1 MNLEELKFL
10 LHKYHLTP
18 NKVRGQNFLIS
29 DEVLADILQAA
40 DLKASDTVLEVGP
53 GLGALTTRLLA
64 KVTRVVAFE
73 VDKNLQNLLNN
84 LVRLNKNLDLHWQD
98 ILSLKER
105 HWQDILARFAESRRA
120 EHKIKN
126 YKIVANIPY
135 YLTAKFI
142 NQFLS
147 FKQPP
152 QSMILMLQKE
162 VAERIEI
169 KDGKNSLLSLAV
181 AFYGRAQIVRLVTK
195 NNFFPIPKVDSAIL
209 KIDQIKAWQY
219 KEDEKLV
226 WQLIKRGMAHKRKKL
241 FNNLLSDQKIAK
253 DKLSKIF
260 LALKID
266 QNARA
271 ENLNK
276 DLWLKLASE
285 IKKDPTGH

>member
-29 DEVLADILQAA
+29 DEVLDYIIKAA
-40 DLKASDTVLEVGP
+40 DLKSSDLVLEVGP

-84 LVRLNKNLDLHWQD
+84 LVRLNKNLALHWQD

-105 HWQDILARFAESRRA
+105 QWQDILVEQKVS
-120 EHKIKN
+120 K

-135 YLTAKFI
+135 YLTGKFI

-152 QSMILMLQKE
+152 QSMVLMLQKE

-226 WQLIKRGMAHKRKKL
+226 WQLIKRGMVHKRKKL
-241 FNNLLSDQKIAK
+241 FNNLLSDPKIDK
-253 DKLSKIF
+253 DKLAKIF

-271 ENLNK
+271 EDLDK
-276 DLWLKLASE
+276 DLWLKLTSE
-285 IKKDPTGH
+285 ISQDPSGH

>member
-29 DEVLADILQAA
+29 DEVLDDIIKAA
-40 DLKASDTVLEVGP
+40 DLKSSDLVLEVGP

-64 KVTRVVAFE
+64 KVARVVAFE
-73 VDKNLQNLLNN
+73 VDKNLANLLNS
-84 LVRLNKNLDLHWQD
+84 LVKANKNLALHWQD

-105 HWQDILARFAESRRA
+105 QWQDILV
-120 EHKIKN
+120 EHKAKN

-135 YLTAKFI
+135 YLTGKFI

-147 FKQPP
+147 FSQPP
-152 QSMILMLQKE
+152 QSMVLMVQRE
-162 VAERIEI
+162 VAERVEA
-169 KDGKNSLLSLAV
+169 KDSKNSLLSLAV
-181 AFYGRAQIVRLVTK
+181 AFYGRAQIIKLVPK

-209 KIDQIKAWQY
+209 KIDQIKSWHYA
-219 KEDEKLV
+219 EDEKQV

-241 FNNLLSDQKIAK
+241 FNNLLSDPKIEK
-253 DKLSKIF
+253 DKLTKIF
-260 LALKID
+260 LVLKID

-271 ENLNK
+271 EDLTK
-276 DLWLKLASE
+276 DLWLKLASK
-285 IKKDPTGH
+285 IYT

>member
-40 DLKASDTVLEVGP
+40 DLKPGDLVLEVGP
-53 GLGALTTRLLA
+53 GLGALTTQLLA
-64 KVTRVVAFE
+64 RVKQVVAFE
-73 VDKNLQNLLNN
+73 VDKNLANLLNS
-84 LVRLNKNLDLHWQD
+84 LVKANKNLDLHWQD

-105 HWQDILARFAESRRA
+105 QWQDILVEY
-120 EHKIKN
+120 KTKK

-135 YLTAKFI
+135 YLTGKFI

-147 FKQPP
+147 FSNPP
-152 QSMILMLQKE
+152 QSMILMVQRE
-162 VAERIEI
+162 VAERVEA

-181 AFYGRAQIVRLVTK
+181 AFYGRAQIVRQVSK
-195 NNFFPIPKVDSAIL
+195 NNFFPVPKVDSAIL
-209 KIDQIKAWQY
+209 KIDQIKAWSY
-219 KEDEKLV
+219 KESELLV

-241 FNNLLSDQKIAK
+241 FNNLLSDPNIAK
-253 DKLSKIF
+253 DKLAKIF

-271 ENLNK
+271 EDLSK
-276 DLWLKLASE
+276 DLWLKLAGK
-285 IKKDPTGH
+285 I